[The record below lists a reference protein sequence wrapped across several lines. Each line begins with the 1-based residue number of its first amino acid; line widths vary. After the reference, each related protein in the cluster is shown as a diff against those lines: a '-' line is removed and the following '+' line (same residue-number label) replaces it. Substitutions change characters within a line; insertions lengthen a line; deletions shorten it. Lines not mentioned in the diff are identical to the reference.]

1 LSTGAW
7 EPPVG
12 GPRPEERIPVTI
24 LTGFLGAGKTTL
36 LNRILSAD
44 HGLKLAVIQNEFGE
58 VCTALAWCPPP
69 TNRTERDWWEQ
80 VGIDH
85 LLTAS
90 HFEADDDIFQLNNG
104 MTTENVSS
112 LSCPNE
118 ISHLV
123 LTGCLCCT
131 VRSDLAPII
140 QKLYLG
146 QAKTGKLDGIIVE
159 TTGLAVPNP
168 VAQTFLTDLPG
179 MVTKLDAVVTLVD
192 AVNAERHLELER
204 QAPEAQAHQFGEL
217 GFKCVHMFTF

>member
-1 LSTGAW
+1 MHPDAHCR
-7 EPPVG
+7 
-12 GPRPEERIPVTI
+12 PR
-24 LTGFLGAGKTTL
+24 LT
-36 LNRILSAD
+36 R
-44 HGLKLAVIQNEFGE
+44 
-58 VCTALAWCPPP
+58 
-69 TNRTERDWWEQ
+69 RWEQ

-104 MTTENVSS
+104 MATEN
-112 LSCPNE
+112 LALFPCYIENH
-118 ISHLV
+118 ILF
-123 LTGCLCCT
+123 LLAGCLCCT

-146 QAKTGKLDGIIVE
+146 QAKTGRLDGIIVE

-168 VAQTFLTDLPG
+168 IAQTFLTDLPG

-192 AVNAERHLELER
+192 AVNVERHLAQER

-217 GFKCVHMFTF
+217 GFKCVHNTRFGASDVYRDRVLPPNPKLPLSRSVGVGRHCRQTAMRMMPYRTKESTSPMR

>member
-1 LSTGAW
+1 MGHAW
-7 EPPVG
+7 
-12 GPRPEERIPVTI
+12 ID
-24 LTGFLGAGKTTL
+24 LTGQ
-36 LNRILSAD
+36 R
-44 HGLKLAVIQNEFGE
+44 
-58 VCTALAWCPPP
+58 
-69 TNRTERDWWEQ
+69 EQ

-104 MTTENVSS
+104 IVDDSGSICILTCVWCMATS
-112 LSCPNE
+112 LCCCC
-118 ISHLV
+118 HLV
-123 LTGCLCCT
+123 GCLCCT

-146 QAKTGKLDGIIVE
+146 QAKTGRLDGIVVE

-192 AVNAERHLELER
+192 AVNAERHLAQER
-204 QAPEAQAHQFGEL
+204 QAPDGQPHQFGEL
-217 GFKCVHMFTF
+217 GFKCVTQRHSKMPDALILRRSLPDPAFAVIDS